1 MATEQQI
8 QAMLDAMKTQ
18 MDQVTRLQEEN
29 AQLRTLVAQP
39 GTRQASHTKKPDRPT
54 VESQG

>member
-29 AQLRTLVAQP
+29 AQLRTLVAVSYTHLTLP
-39 GTRQASHTKKPDRPT
+39 TKA
-54 VESQG
+54 